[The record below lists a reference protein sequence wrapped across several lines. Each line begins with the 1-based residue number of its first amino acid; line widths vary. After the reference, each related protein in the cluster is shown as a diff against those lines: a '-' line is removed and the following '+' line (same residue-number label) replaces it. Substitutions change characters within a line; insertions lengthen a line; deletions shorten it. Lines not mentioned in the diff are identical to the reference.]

1 MIELLSYSLM
11 TAVRYCPE
19 PRMFAHDKAARHR
32 MDITPDN
39 APRLEGSGTG
49 TRPRR
54 QKDKQV

>member
-11 TAVRYCPE
+11 TAVGYRPE
-19 PRMFAHDKAARHR
+19 QRMFTHDKAARHR

-49 TRPRR
+49 TRPLRR
-54 QKDKQV
+54 SEKRV